1 MPIHPSVY
9 QYCEALDIPVEYLDD
24 YEIPAE
30 SKQFELKNL
39 FLVLIIL
46 LAIPITIIFASAYLS
61 ILLVSRFLKK
71 IVLFFS
77 SGSGLR
83 TSIQGTTI
91 QVQPLTWDNCN
102 K

>member
-9 QYCEALDIPVEYLDD
+9 QYCETLDIPVEYLDD
-24 YEIPAE
+24 YEIPAG

-39 FLVLIIL
+39 FLVLI
-46 LAIPITIIFASAYLS
+46 IPITIIFASAYLS

-71 IVLFFS
+71 VVQFFG
-77 SGSGLR
+77 SGSRLR

-91 QVQPLTWDNCN
+91 QVQPLTWENCN